1 MCSGGSIAT
10 TRSWRESVLADLP
23 FFSLDV
29 EGVPVPKGRPRV
41 TRAGHV
47 YTPQKT
53 REYEGRIR
61 NATMILMAGREPT
74 ALPCVVHVGVFFEP
88 PRSLSKKKR
97 AELFAGGGFHA
108 IKPDLDNVVKAAL
121 DGICGENMA
130 IFDDK
135 QIVEICCYKTY
146 AQSARLAVDVYEVTS
161 DVDRFASRWRAHE
174 QVDVAIS
181 PI

>member
-1 MCSGGSIAT
+1 M
-10 TRSWRESVLADLP
+10 TRSWLESVLADAP

-29 EGVPVPKGRPRV
+29 MGVPVAKGRPRV

-53 REYEGRIR
+53 REYETRIR
-61 NATMILMAGREPT
+61 TATGILMSGRKRTE
-74 ALPCVVHVGVFFEP
+74 LPCIVHVGVFFEP

-97 AELFAGGGFHA
+97 AELFETGAFHA

-130 IFDDK
+130 ILDDK
-135 QIVEICCYKTY
+135 QIIEICSYKTY
-146 AQSARLAVDVYEVTS
+146 AEAAKLSIDVFEVTS
-161 DVDRFASRWRAHE
+161 GVDRFTDRWRAWE
-174 QVDVAIS
+174 QVDFPIS

>member
-10 TRSWRESVLADLP
+10 TRSWRESVLANAP

-29 EGVPVPKGRPRV
+29 PGVPVAKGRPRV

-61 NATMILMAGREPT
+61 NATMILMAGRKPLET
-74 ALPCVVHVGVFFEP
+74 PCIVHVGVFFEP

-97 AELFAGGGFHA
+97 AELFETGGFHA

-130 IFDDK
+130 ILDDK
-135 QIVEICCYKTY
+135 QIIEICSYKTY
-146 AQSARLAVDVYEVTS
+146 AEAAKLSIDVFEVTS

>member
-1 MCSGGSIAT
+1 
-10 TRSWRESVLADLP
+10 
-23 FFSLDV
+23 
-29 EGVPVPKGRPRV
+29 
-41 TRAGHV
+41 
-47 YTPQKT
+47 
-53 REYEGRIR
+53 
-61 NATMILMAGREPT
+61 MILMAGRKPT
-74 ALPCVVHVGVFFEP
+74 ALPCIVHVGVFFEP

-97 AELFAGGGFHA
+97 AELFETGGFHA

-146 AQSARLAVDVYEVTS
+146 AQSARLAIDVYEVTS
-161 DVDRFASRWRAHE
+161 DVDRFASRWRAQE

>member
-1 MCSGGSIAT
+1 MT
-10 TRSWRESVLADLP
+10 KLLLESVLANLP

-29 EGVPVPKGRPRV
+29 AGVPVPKGRPRV

-61 NATMILMAGREPT
+61 NVTMILMAGRKPLET
-74 ALPCVVHVGVFFEP
+74 PCIVHVGVFFEP

-97 AELFAGGGFHA
+97 AELFDAGGFHA

-130 IFDDK
+130 ILDDK

-146 AQSARLAVDVYEVTS
+146 AEAAKLSIDVFEVTS
-161 DVDRFASRWRAHE
+161 GVDRFTDRWRAWE
-174 QVDVAIS
+174 QVDFPTS

>member
-1 MCSGGSIAT
+1 M
-10 TRSWRESVLADLP
+10 ADSP
-23 FFSLDV
+23 FFHLDV
-29 EGVPVPKGRPRV
+29 PGVPVPKGRPRM
-41 TRAGHV
+41 TRGGHV

-53 REYEGRIR
+53 RDYEERIR
-61 NATMILMAGREPT
+61 MSTRVFMLGRKPT
-74 ALPCVVHVGVFFEP
+74 ALPCIVHVGVFFEP

-121 DGICGENMA
+121 DGICGETMA
-130 IFDDK
+130 ILDDK
-135 QIVEICCYKTY
+135 QIIEICSYKTY
-146 AQSARLAVDVYEVTS
+146 AESARLAVDVYEVTS

>member
-1 MCSGGSIAT
+1 MAN
-10 TRSWRESVLADLP
+10 AP

-29 EGVPVPKGRPRV
+29 PGVPVPKGRPRV

-53 REYEGRIR
+53 RDYEGRIR
-61 NATMILMAGREPT
+61 NATMILMAGRKPT
-74 ALPCVVHVGVFFEP
+74 ALPCIVHVGVFFEP

-135 QIVEICCYKTY
+135 QIVEICSYKTY
-146 AQSARLAVDVYEVTS
+146 AEAAKLSIDVFEVTS
-161 DVDRFASRWRAHE
+161 GVDRFKDRWRPWE
-174 QVDVAIS
+174 QVEVAIS
-181 PI
+181 RV

>member
-1 MCSGGSIAT
+1 MPSSRA
-10 TRSWRESVLADLP
+10 SALADAP
-23 FFSLDV
+23 FFHLDV
-29 EGVPVPKGRPRV
+29 PGVPVPKGRPRMAR
-41 TRAGHV
+41 TGHV

-61 NATMILMAGREPT
+61 NATMILMAGRKPLET
-74 ALPCVVHVGVFFEP
+74 PCIVHVGVFFEP

-97 AELFAGGGFHA
+97 AELFETGGFHA

-130 IFDDK
+130 ILDDK
-135 QIVEICCYKTY
+135 QIIEICSYKTY
-146 AQSARLAVDVYEVTS
+146 AEAAKLSIDVFEVTS

-174 QVDVAIS
+174 QVDFPIS

>member
-1 MCSGGSIAT
+1 MFNGGSIAT
-10 TRSWRESVLADLP
+10 TKLLLESVLADAP

-29 EGVPVPKGRPRV
+29 PGVPVAKGRPRV

-61 NATMILMAGREPT
+61 NATMILMAGRKPLET
-74 ALPCVVHVGVFFEP
+74 PCIVHVGVFFEP

-97 AELFAGGGFHA
+97 AELFHTGGFHA
-108 IKPDLDNVVKAAL
+108 IKPDLDNIVKAAL
-121 DGICGENMA
+121 DGICGETMA
-130 IFDDK
+130 ILDDK
-135 QIVEICCYKTY
+135 QIIEICSYKTY
-146 AQSARLAVDVYEVTS
+146 AESARLAVDVYEVTS

>member
-1 MCSGGSIAT
+1 MT
-10 TRSWRESVLADLP
+10 KLLLESVLANLP

-29 EGVPVPKGRPRV
+29 AGVPVPKGRPRV

-97 AELFAGGGFHA
+97 AELFGTGAFHS
-108 IKPDLDNVVKAAL
+108 IKPDLDNIVKAAL
-121 DGICGENMA
+121 DGVCGENMA

>member
-1 MCSGGSIAT
+1 MCSGGLIAT

-29 EGVPVPKGRPRV
+29 PGVPVAKGRPRV

-53 REYEGRIR
+53 RDYEGRIR
-61 NATMILMAGREPT
+61 NATMILMAGRKPT
-74 ALPCVVHVGVFFEP
+74 ALPCIVHIGVFFEP

-130 IFDDK
+130 ILDDK
-135 QIVEICCYKTY
+135 QIVEICSYKTY
-146 AQSARLAVDVYEVTS
+146 AEAAKLSIDVFEVTS
-161 DVDRFASRWRAHE
+161 GVDRFTDRWRAWE

>member
-1 MCSGGSIAT
+1 M
-10 TRSWRESVLADLP
+10 ADLP

-29 EGVPVPKGRPRV
+29 PGVPVPKGRPRV

-53 REYEGRIR
+53 RDYEGRIR
-61 NATMILMAGREPT
+61 NATMILMAGRKPLET
-74 ALPCVVHVGVFFEP
+74 PCIVHVGVFFEP

-97 AELFAGGGFHA
+97 AELFDTGGFHS
-108 IKPDLDNVVKAAL
+108 IKPDLDNIVKAAL
-121 DGICGENMA
+121 DGICGENMG
-130 IFDDK
+130 ILDDK

-146 AQSARLAVDVYEVTS
+146 AQSARLAIDVYEVTS

>member
-1 MCSGGSIAT
+1 M
-10 TRSWRESVLADLP
+10 LADAP

-29 EGVPVPKGRPRV
+29 MGVPVAKGRPRMAR
-41 TRAGHV
+41 TGHV

-53 REYEGRIR
+53 REYETRIR
-61 NATMILMAGREPT
+61 TATGILMSGRKRTE
-74 ALPCVVHVGVFFEP
+74 LPCIVHVGVFFEP

-97 AELFAGGGFHA
+97 AELFETGGFHA
-108 IKPDLDNVVKAAL
+108 IKPDLDN
-121 DGICGENMA
+121 MA
-130 IFDDK
+130 ILDDK
-135 QIVEICCYKTY
+135 QIIEICSYKTY
-146 AQSARLAVDVYEVTS
+146 AESARLTIDVYEVTS

>member
-1 MCSGGSIAT
+1 M
-10 TRSWRESVLADLP
+10 LADAP

-29 EGVPVPKGRPRV
+29 MGVPVAKGRPRMAR
-41 TRAGHV
+41 TGHV

-53 REYEGRIR
+53 REYETRIR
-61 NATMILMAGREPT
+61 TATGILMSGRKRTE
-74 ALPCVVHVGVFFEP
+74 LPCIVHVGVFFEP

-97 AELFAGGGFHA
+97 AELFETGGFHA

-121 DGICGENMA
+121 DGLCGANRA
-130 IFDDK
+130 ILDDK
-135 QIVEICCYKTY
+135 QILAICCSNTS
-146 AQSARLAVDVYEVTS
+146 AESARLTIDVYEVTS